1 MREMGKG
8 PDVEGKV
15 GKAIE
20 DSVLNP
26 IYETLGPSMLAEAA
40 LNVYHNRDSYG
51 NELVKSTDEWDER
64 AAARFGQ
71 LWKAYEPGV
80 IRDAE
85 NIYKSITDRE
95 EGLDYTAKEGTSGRK
110 YKTKHQLT
118 GLLGVKPQM
127 YDIKPQIGYEIADH
141 MKNISEAGKIYTDTV
156 REKTPVNIDQLVDSY
171 EESLRKQYRE
181 SRRVF
186 DVFSRAK
193 KAGLSDEAI
202 HSLLTRGGLFQSDIN
217 KKMAMGMFNKGFF
230 QPPSPVR
237 KDIVTWM
244 RDTKKKGFTPPPVE
258 EATDRLYEVYNKYFG
273 AKTGA
278 R

>member
-1 MREMGKG
+1 
-8 PDVEGKV
+8 
-15 GKAIE
+15 
-20 DSVLNP
+20 
-26 IYETLGPSMLAEAA
+26 
-40 LNVYHNRDSYG
+40 
-51 NELVKSTDEWDER
+51 
-64 AAARFGQ
+64 
-71 LWKAYEPGV
+71 
-80 IRDAE
+80 
-85 NIYKSITDRE
+85 
-95 EGLDYTAKEGTSGRK
+95 
-110 YKTKHQLT
+110 
-118 GLLGVKPQM
+118 M

-141 MKNISEAGKIYTDTV
+141 MKNMSEAGKIYNDTV

-202 HSLLTRGGLFQSDIN
+202 HDLLTQGGLFQSGID
-217 KKMAMGMFNKGFF
+217 KKMAMGMFDKGFF
-230 QPPSPVR
+230 EPARPVR
-237 KDIVTWM
+237 TDILKWM
-244 RDTKKKGFTPPPVE
+244 NATRKKGFTPPPVE